1 MTETTTTETIKTGKT
16 RKTRKGTTTKKVKKG
31 LTRGEMTRAGVFA
44 TLAGAGLCVS
54 LPHLASE
61 VATLTG
67 SNIFAAWFT
76 AVVIDCGLC
85 ASKAHLSANGP
96 KRWVAWS
103 VVASCTFLSIVL
115 NAHAFLTHATDGF
128 GQAAAAVGFGIFI
141 PLFVVAMSF
150 LASEIILQHK
160 K

>member
-1 MTETTTTETIKTGKT
+1 MANATGT
-16 RKTRKGTTTKKVKKG
+16 AGKGTSKGKGKGTGTSKARKG
-31 LTRGEMTRAGVFA
+31 LTRGEMTRAGTFA
-44 TLAGAGLCVS
+44 LLAGAGLCVS

-61 VATLTG
+61 VSALTG
-67 SNIFAAWFT
+67 SNVLAAWFT
-76 AVVIDCGLC
+76 AIVIDCGLC

-103 VVASCTFLSIVL
+103 VVASCTLLSVIL

-128 GQAAAAVGFGIFI
+128 GQAAAIGFGVFI